1 MKDKIIQVKL
11 SHLIIGGIILLLLM
25 FLFYQN
31 TPLNIVDKY
40 SKEKKEI
47 DSLQNNIFVLKEDQT
62 ILINNINKQVII
74 IDSLEEV
81 ISTTG
86 KELTQ
91 TRIYYGNKI
100 KDLTSASDSEL
111 KRFFTERYK

>member
-11 SHLIIGGIILLLLM
+11 SHLIIGGIILLLLI
-25 FLFYQN
+25 FLFYQK
-31 TPLNIVDKY
+31 TPLNNVDKY

-47 DSLQNNIFVLKEDQT
+47 DSLQNNIFILRENQT
-62 ILINNINKQVII
+62 TLINNINKQVII
-74 IDSLEEV
+74 IDSLEKE
-81 ISTTG
+81 ITTTG

-91 TRIYYGNKI
+91 IRTYYGNKI
-100 KDLTSASDSEL
+100 KDLTSASDSKL

>member
-11 SHLIIGGIILLLLM
+11 SHLIIGGIILLLLI
-25 FLFYQN
+25 FLFYQK

-47 DSLQNNIFVLKEDQT
+47 DSLQNNIFILRENQT
-62 ILINNINKQVII
+62 TLINNINKQVII
-74 IDSLEEV
+74 IDSLEKE
-81 ISTTG
+81 ITNKG

-91 TRIYYGNKI
+91 IRTYYGNKI
-100 KDLTSASDSEL
+100 KDLTSASDSKL